1 MSAVSVLGILGFT
14 LSVVALLWN
23 LSLTWLKWPRIRV
36 EIFPIIGAAET
47 YRLIIV
53 NLGSE
58 AITLRSIG
66 LGTRTNPHAL
76 DYATDR
82 FRAIPCQRALTF
94 RRALKGTTS
103 KCGLT
108 TSSYSPCSQEE
119 QWLSDTP
126 IGTRRLAGQLAKLER
141 CSKRSGQNRSSE
153 IAGPNRRPNHH

>member
-1 MSAVSVLGILGFT
+1 MSLGILGFA

-23 LSLTWLKWPRIRV
+23 LAVTWLKWPRIRV
-36 EIFPIIGAAET
+36 EIFPIVGAAET

-66 LGTRTNPHAL
+66 LGTRTSPHAL

-82 FRAIPCQRALTF
+82 FRGGPLPEGADLPARIEGHDLRMWTYNEELL
-94 RRALKGTTS
+94 R
-103 KCGLT
+103 
-108 TSSYSPCSQEE
+108 CSQGE

-126 IGTRRLAGQLAKLER
+126 TGTRHLAGHLARLER
-141 CSKRSGQNRSSE
+141 CSKRLGQNRSSE
-153 IAGPNRRPNHH
+153 IGGSSRRAQPNH